1 MLIPSNL
8 KHVTLS
14 TGLLQIVRRGCGL
27 LLAVTRIISFVLLL
41 LMTIQLFVDQ
51 VWRLSKY
58 CCIRLWAD
66 SFPFS
71 RISVTVASWMNLCTT
86 HWQFTS
92 LKHQCGL
99 PRDNSAN
106 AISISLTMKNA
117 KRIKNPQ
124 SCNTECDIRHFAKRW
139 QLNWVLLHTRTHITC
154 TDPTH
159 LW

>member
-71 RISVTVASWMNLCTT
+71 RISVTVAS
-86 HWQFTS
+86 
-92 LKHQCGL
+92 
-99 PRDNSAN
+99 
-106 AISISLTMKNA
+106 
-117 KRIKNPQ
+117 
-124 SCNTECDIRHFAKRW
+124 
-139 QLNWVLLHTRTHITC
+139 
-154 TDPTH
+154 
-159 LW
+159 